1 MCAEATKWENGAYLP
16 DHAAR
21 QTCRVMAPMAYTKVK
36 HIIEKN
42 VTSFGGRHELY
53 EVNCAGS

>member
-16 DHAAR
+16 DSRRAANLPR
-21 QTCRVMAPMAYTKVK
+21 DGADGLHQVK

-42 VTSFGGRHELY
+42 VTSG
-53 EVNCAGS
+53 